1 MKPELHEKQVLRIG
15 VVDSGHS
22 AAQRGQVIA
31 GRRFSLVEEGL
42 AESDLRDDPLGHGS
56 AVIDA
61 IGRRAPSAL
70 FCVAQVFDQRGVTS
84 ALQIASAIDWLVA
97 QDVRLINLSLG
108 LRQDRSLLRA
118 ACAAAVAKGVLLCAS
133 SPAQG
138 EGVYPANYPQ
148 VLRVTGDARC
158 AEPEW
163 SWLNSAQADF
173 AACVHGTYPG
183 QSGASLGCA
192 ALSGHIA
199 ALLALQPEV
208 SNVQIIDWLRQ
219 NARYRGPERRFGP

>member
-1 MKPELHEKQVLRIG
+1 MKPELRIG

-22 AAQRGQVIA
+22 AAQRLQVIA
-31 GRRFSLVEEGL
+31 GRRFSLLEDGL

-56 AVIDA
+56 AVIEA
-61 IGRRAPSAL
+61 ISRRAPGAQI
-70 FCVAQVFDQRGVTS
+70 CVAQVFDQRGVTS
-84 ALQIASAIDWLVA
+84 ALQISAAIDWLVE

-108 LRQDRSLLRA
+108 LRQDRSLLRNT
-118 ACAAAVAKGVLLCAS
+118 CAAAVARGVLLCAS

-138 EGVYPANYPQ
+138 AAVFPASYPQ

-158 AEPEW
+158 TDEQW
-163 SWLNSAQADF
+163 SWLDSAQADF
-173 AACVHGTYPG
+173 AACVRGTYPG

-199 ALLALQPEV
+199 GYLLTHPQASNAEV
-208 SNVQIIDWLRQ
+208 IDWLKRH
-219 NARYRGPERRFGP
+219 ALYRGPERRFGP

>member
-1 MKPELHEKQVLRIG
+1 MKSELRIG

-22 AAQRGQVIA
+22 LAQQSRVVA
-31 GRRFSLVEEGL
+31 GRRFCLLDEGL
-42 AESDLRDDPLGHGS
+42 AEEPLRDDPLGHGS

-61 IGRRAPSAL
+61 ISLRAPSAL

-84 ALQIASAIDWLVA
+84 ALQIATAIDWLVE

-108 LRQDRSLLRA
+108 LRQDRSLLRE
-118 ACAAAVAKGVLLCAS
+118 ACAMALERGVLLCSS

-138 EGVYPANYPQ
+138 AAVFPASYPG

-158 AEPEW
+158 GEHEW
-163 SWLNSAQADF
+163 SWLNSQQADF
-173 AACVHGTYPG
+173 AACVRGTHPG

-199 ALLALQPEV
+199 HYLAEHEDA
-208 SNVQIIDWLRQ
+208 SNPQIIQWLRE
-219 NARYRGPERRFGP
+219 NARYRGPERRVWT

>member
-1 MKPELHEKQVLRIG
+1 MKPELRIG

-22 AAQRGQVIA
+22 AAQRVQVIA
-31 GRRFSLVEEGL
+31 GRRFSLLEDGL

-56 AVIDA
+56 AVIEA
-61 IGRRAPSAL
+61 ISRRAPVAQM
-70 FCVAQVFDQRGVTS
+70 CVAQVFDQRGVTS
-84 ALQIASAIDWLVA
+84 ALQISAAIDWLVA

-108 LRQDRSLLRA
+108 LRQDRSLLRE
-118 ACAAAVAKGVLLCAS
+118 ACAAAVARGVLLCAS

-138 EGVYPANYPQ
+138 AAVFPASYPQ

-158 AEPEW
+158 TDEQW
-163 SWLNSAQADF
+163 SWLDSAQADF

-199 ALLALQPEV
+199 GYLLEHPQASNAEV
-208 SNVQIIDWLRQ
+208 IDWLKQ
-219 NARYRGPERRFGP
+219 HARYRGPERRFGP

>member
-1 MKPELHEKQVLRIG
+1 MKPELRIG

-22 AAQRGQVIA
+22 AAQRVQVVA
-31 GRRFSLVEEGL
+31 GLRFSLLEDGL

-56 AVIDA
+56 AVIEA
-61 IGRRAPSAL
+61 ISRRAPAAQM
-70 FCVAQVFDQRGVTS
+70 CVAQVFDQRGVTS
-84 ALQIASAIDWLVA
+84 ALQISAAIDWLVT

-108 LRQDRSLLRA
+108 LRQDRSLLRE
-118 ACAAAVAKGVLLCAS
+118 ACAAAVARGVLLCAS

-138 EGVYPANYPQ
+138 AAVFPASYPQ

-158 AEPEW
+158 TDEQW
-163 SWLNSAQADF
+163 SWLDSAQADF

-199 ALLALQPEV
+199 GYLLEHPQASNAEV
-208 SNVQIIDWLRQ
+208 IDWLKQ
-219 NARYRGPERRFGP
+219 HARYRGPERRFGP

>member
-1 MKPELHEKQVLRIG
+1 MKPELRIG

-22 AAQRGQVIA
+22 AAQRVQVVA
-31 GRRFSLVEEGL
+31 GRRFSLLDDGLVESEVR
-42 AESDLRDDPLGHGS
+42 EDLLGHGS
-56 AVIDA
+56 AVIEA
-61 IGRRAPSAL
+61 IGRRAPSAQL
-70 FCVAQVFDQRGVTS
+70 CVAQVFDQRGVTS
-84 ALQIASAIDWLVA
+84 ALQIASAIDWLMT
-97 QDVRLINLSLG
+97 QNVRLINLSLG
-108 LRQDRSLLRA
+108 LRQDRSLLRE
-118 ACAAAVAKGVLLCAS
+118 ACAAAVARGVLLCAS

-158 AEPEW
+158 AEFEW
-163 SWLNSAQADF
+163 SWLDSAQADF

-199 ALLALQPEV
+199 GFLEKHPAA
-208 SNVQIIDWLRQ
+208 SNQDVIEWLRQ
-219 NARYRGPERRFGP
+219 NARYHGPERRFEA

>member
-1 MKPELHEKQVLRIG
+1 MKPELRIG

-22 AAQRGQVIA
+22 AVQRAQVIA
-31 GRRFSLVEEGL
+31 GRRFSLLEDGL
-42 AESDLRDDPLGHGS
+42 AEGDLRDDPLGHGS
-56 AVIDA
+56 AVIEA

-84 ALQIASAIDWLVA
+84 ALQIATAIDWLLT

-108 LRQDRSLLRA
+108 LRQDRSLLRV
-118 ACAAAVAKGVLLCAS
+118 ACAAAVARGVLLCAS

-138 EGVYPANYPQ
+138 AGVFPANYPQ

-158 AEPEW
+158 AEQEW

-173 AACVHGTYPG
+173 AACVQGTYPG

-199 ALLALQPEV
+199 GFLAEQPGA
-208 SNVQIIDWLRQ
+208 SNEQVIQWLREH
-219 NARYRGPERRFGP
+219 ARYRGPERRFGP

>member
-1 MKPELHEKQVLRIG
+1 MKPELRIG

-22 AAQRGQVIA
+22 PAQRVRVIA
-31 GRRFSLVEEGL
+31 GRRFSLLEDDL
-42 AESDLRDDPLGHGS
+42 AESDLRDDPLGHGG
-56 AVIDA
+56 AVIEA
-61 IGRRAPSAL
+61 IRRRAPTAV

-84 ALQIASAIDWLVA
+84 ALQIATAIDWLVA

-108 LRQDRSLLRA
+108 LRRDRSLLRE
-118 ACAAAVAKGVLLCAS
+118 ACAAAIARGILLCAS

-138 EGVYPANYPQ
+138 EGVFPANYPQ
-148 VLRVTGDARC
+148 VLRATGDARC
-158 AEPEW
+158 TEQQW
-163 SWLNSAQADF
+163 SWLNSVQADF

-199 ALLALQPEV
+199 SFLIENPEASNEHVVEWLQK
-208 SNVQIIDWLRQ
+208 
-219 NARYRGPERRFGP
+219 NARYHGPERRVGP

>member
-1 MKPELHEKQVLRIG
+1 MKPELRIG

-22 AAQRGQVIA
+22 AAQRAQVIA
-31 GRRFSLVEEGL
+31 GRRFSLLDDALVEGE
-42 AESDLRDDPLGHGS
+42 LRDDALGHGS
-56 AVIDA
+56 AVVEA
-61 IGRRAPSAL
+61 IGRRAPSAV

-84 ALQIASAIDWLVA
+84 ALQIATAIDWLVE

-108 LRQDRSLLRA
+108 LRQDRSLLRQ
-118 ACAAAVAKGVLLCAS
+118 ACTAAVGRGILLCAS

-138 EGVYPANYPQ
+138 EGVFPANYPQ

-158 AEPEW
+158 AEQQW
-163 SWLNSAQADF
+163 SWLDSAKADF

-199 ALLALQPEV
+199 GYLQQQPQA
-208 SNVQIIDWLRQ
+208 SNRQVVQWLQ
-219 NARYRGPERRFGP
+219 DNARYRGPERRGRA

>member
-1 MKPELHEKQVLRIG
+1 MKSELRIG

-22 AAQRGQVIA
+22 PAQRVQVIA
-31 GRRFSLVEEGL
+31 GRRFSLLEDGL
-42 AESDLRDDPLGHGS
+42 AESALRDDPLGHGS
-56 AVIDA
+56 AVIEA
-61 IGRRAPSAL
+61 ISRRAPAAV

-84 ALQIASAIDWLVA
+84 ALQIATAIDWLVA

-108 LRQDRSLLRA
+108 LRQDRSLLRE
-118 ACAAAVAKGVLLCAS
+118 ACAAAVERGILLCAS

-138 EGVYPANYPQ
+138 EGVFPANYPQ

-158 AEPEW
+158 AEQEW

-199 ALLALQPEV
+199 GFLVAQPDA
-208 SNVQIIDWLRQ
+208 SNEQVIDWLRE
-219 NARYRGPERRFGP
+219 NARYRGPERRVSG

>member
-1 MKPELHEKQVLRIG
+1 MLE
-15 VVDSGHS
+15 D
-22 AAQRGQVIA
+22 
-31 GRRFSLVEEGL
+31 GL
-42 AESDLRDDPLGHGS
+42 AEGDLREDPLGHGS
-56 AVIDA
+56 AVIEA

-84 ALQIASAIDWLVA
+84 ALQIATAIDWLLT

-118 ACAAAVAKGVLLCAS
+118 ACAAAVAQGVLLCAS

-138 EGVYPANYPQ
+138 EGVFPANYPQ

-158 AEPEW
+158 AEQEW

-199 ALLALQPEV
+199 GFLAEQPDA
-208 SNVQIIDWLRQ
+208 SNEQVIEWLREH
-219 NARYRGPERRFGP
+219 ARYRGPERRFGP

>member
-1 MKPELHEKQVLRIG
+1 MKPELRIG

-22 AAQRGQVIA
+22 AAQRPQVIA
-31 GRRFSLVEEGL
+31 GRRFSLLEDGL
-42 AESDLRDDPLGHGS
+42 AEGDLRDDPLGHGS
-56 AVIDA
+56 AVIEA

-84 ALQIASAIDWLVA
+84 ALQIATAIDWLLTE
-97 QDVRLINLSLG
+97 DVRLINLSLG

-118 ACAAAVAKGVLLCAS
+118 ACAAAVARGVLLCAS

-138 EGVYPANYPQ
+138 AGVYPANYPQ

-158 AEPEW
+158 AEQEW
-163 SWLNSAQADF
+163 SWLDSAQADF
-173 AACVHGTYPG
+173 AACVQGTYPG

-199 ALLALQPEV
+199 GFLAEQPDA
-208 SNVQIIDWLRQ
+208 SNAQVIEWLRQ
-219 NARYRGPERRFGP
+219 HAHYRGPERRFGP

>member
-1 MKPELHEKQVLRIG
+1 MKPELRIG

-22 AAQRGQVIA
+22 AAQQVQVIA
-31 GRRFSLVEEGL
+31 GRRFALVEDGL
-42 AESDLRDDPLGHGS
+42 TESDLHGDPLGHGS
-56 AVIDA
+56 AVIEA

-84 ALQIASAIDWLVA
+84 ALQIATAIDWLVA
-97 QDVRLINLSLG
+97 RDVRLINLSLG
-108 LRQDRSLLRA
+108 LRQDRSLLRG

-138 EGVYPANYPQ
+138 EGVFPANYPH

-158 AEPEW
+158 AELEW
-163 SWLNSAQADF
+163 SWLNTTQADF

-199 ALLALQPEV
+199 AFLVAHPEASNEQVIDYLQH
-208 SNVQIIDWLRQ
+208 
-219 NARYRGPERRFGP
+219 NARYRGPERRLGP

>member
-1 MKPELHEKQVLRIG
+1 MKPELRIG

-22 AAQRGQVIA
+22 PVQRVRVIA
-31 GRRFSLVEEGL
+31 GRRFSLLEDDL
-42 AESDLRDDPLGHGS
+42 AESDLRDDPLGHGG
-56 AVIDA
+56 AVIEA
-61 IGRRAPSAL
+61 IRRRAPTAV

-84 ALQIASAIDWLVA
+84 ALQIATAIDWLVA

-108 LRQDRSLLRA
+108 LRRDRSLLRE
-118 ACAAAVAKGVLLCAS
+118 ACAAAIARGILLCAS

-138 EGVYPANYPQ
+138 EGVFPANYPQ
-148 VLRVTGDARC
+148 VLRATGDARC
-158 AEPEW
+158 TEQQW
-163 SWLNSAQADF
+163 SWLNSVQADF

-199 ALLALQPEV
+199 SFLIENPEASNEHVVEWLQK
-208 SNVQIIDWLRQ
+208 
-219 NARYRGPERRFGP
+219 NARYHGPERRVGP

>member
-1 MKPELHEKQVLRIG
+1 MKTELRIG

-22 AAQRGQVIA
+22 AVQRVQVVA
-31 GRRFSLVEEGL
+31 GRRFSLVEDGL

-56 AVIDA
+56 AVIEA
-61 IGRRAPSAL
+61 IGRRAPSAQ

-84 ALQIASAIDWLVA
+84 ALQIATAIDWLVA
-97 QDVRLINLSLG
+97 QDVRVINLSLG

-118 ACAAAVAKGVLLCAS
+118 ACAAAVARGVLLCAS

-158 AEPEW
+158 AELEW
-163 SWLNSAQADF
+163 SWLNSGQADF

-199 ALLALQPEV
+199 GFLVEQPGASNEQVIEWLQ
-208 SNVQIIDWLRQ
+208 Q
-219 NARYRGPERRFGP
+219 NARYRGTERRFGP

>member
-1 MKPELHEKQVLRIG
+1 MKPELRVG

-22 AAQRGQVIA
+22 AAQRVQVIA
-31 GRRFSLVEEGL
+31 GRRFALVEDGL
-42 AESDLRDDPLGHGS
+42 TESDLHGDPQGHGS
-56 AVIDA
+56 AVIEA

-84 ALQIASAIDWLVA
+84 ALQIATAIDWLVA

-108 LRQDRSLLRA
+108 LRQDRSLLRG

-138 EGVYPANYPQ
+138 EGVFPANYPQ

-158 AEPEW
+158 AELEW
-163 SWLNSAQADF
+163 SWLNTTQADF
-173 AACVHGTYPG
+173 AACVQGTYPG

-199 ALLALQPEV
+199 AFLVAHPEASNEQVIDYLQH
-208 SNVQIIDWLRQ
+208 
-219 NARYRGPERRFGP
+219 NARYRGPERRLGP

>member
-1 MKPELHEKQVLRIG
+1 MKPELHIG

-22 AAQRGQVIA
+22 PAQRVQVIA
-31 GRRFSLVEEGL
+31 GRRFSLLDDGL
-42 AESDLRDDPLGHGS
+42 AESDLHDDPLGHGS
-56 AVIDA
+56 VVIEA
-61 IGRRAPSAL
+61 IGRRAPAAL

-84 ALQIASAIDWLVA
+84 ALQIATAIDWLVA
-97 QDVRLINLSLG
+97 QEVRLINLSLG

-118 ACAAAVAKGVLLCAS
+118 ACAAAVERGVLLCAS

-138 EGVYPANYPQ
+138 DGVFPASYPQ

-158 AEPEW
+158 AEQEW
-163 SWLNSAQADF
+163 SWLDSAQADF

-199 ALLALQPEV
+199 AFLVEQPDA
-208 SNVQIIDWLRQ
+208 SNGQVIDWLRQ
-219 NARYRGPERRFGP
+219 NARYRGPERRLGP

>member
-1 MKPELHEKQVLRIG
+1 MKSELRIG

-22 AAQRGQVIA
+22 AAQRLQVIS
-31 GRRFSLVEEGL
+31 GRRFSLLDDGL
-42 AESDLRDDPLGHGS
+42 AEGDLRDDPLGHGS
-56 AVIDA
+56 AVIEA

-70 FCVAQVFDQRGVTS
+70 FCVAQVFDRRGVTS
-84 ALQIASAIDWLVA
+84 ALQIATAIDWLLG

-118 ACAAAVAKGVLLCAS
+118 ACAAAVARGVLLCAS

-138 EGVYPANYPQ
+138 EGVFPANYPQ

-158 AEPEW
+158 AEQEW
-163 SWLNSAQADF
+163 SWLNTAQADF
-173 AACVHGTYPG
+173 VACVQGTYPG

-199 ALLALQPEV
+199 GFLVEQPGA
-208 SNVQIIDWLRQ
+208 SNEQVLEWLREH
-219 NARYRGPERRFGP
+219 ARYRGPERRFGP

>member
-1 MKPELHEKQVLRIG
+1 MKPELRIG

-22 AAQRGQVIA
+22 AAQRVQVVAGQ
-31 GRRFSLVEEGL
+31 RFSLLEDGL
-42 AESDLRDDPLGHGS
+42 AQSALRDDPLGHGS
-56 AVIDA
+56 AVIEA
-61 IGRRAPSAL
+61 ISRRAPAAQICL
-70 FCVAQVFDQRGVTS
+70 AQVFDQRGVTS
-84 ALQIASAIDWLVA
+84 ALQIAAAIDWLLT

-108 LRQDRSLLRA
+108 LRQDRSLLRE
-118 ACAAAVAKGVLLCAS
+118 ACAAAVARGVLLCAS

-138 EGVYPANYPQ
+138 AAVFPANYPQ

-158 AEPEW
+158 TEEQW
-163 SWLNSAQADF
+163 SWLDSAQADF

-199 ALLALQPEV
+199 GFLLEHPQA
-208 SNVQIIDWLRQ
+208 SNFEIVEWLRL
-219 NARYRGPERRFGP
+219 NARYRGPERRLEP